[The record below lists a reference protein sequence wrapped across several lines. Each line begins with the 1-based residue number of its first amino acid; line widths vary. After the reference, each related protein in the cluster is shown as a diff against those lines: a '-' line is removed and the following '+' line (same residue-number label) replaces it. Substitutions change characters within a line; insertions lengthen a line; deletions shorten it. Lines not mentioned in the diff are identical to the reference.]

1 MLTKLKIV
9 LKIGEQAMS
18 LELSQIQK
26 NHRHLMDM
34 QFAYEEKLKEYFQFA
49 LEEMAK
55 KYNFEFGK
63 TILKMGTGKSYLLS
77 TLEEHLKSKNL
88 VLAFEANN
96 RVMFKG
102 ALISEKTGLPSKK
115 HETISN
121 LFSHH
126 DGNNQPCLYG
136 AFQVVNQE

>member
-1 MLTKLKIV
+1 
-9 LKIGEQAMS
+9 
-18 LELSQIQK
+18 
-26 NHRHLMDM
+26 M
-34 QFAYEEKLKEYFQFA
+34 QCDYEKKLKEYFQFA

-55 KYNFEFGK
+55 KYDLQFGK
-63 TILKMGTGKSYLLS
+63 TILKMGTGKSYLLLD
-77 TLEEHLKSKNL
+77 LEEQLKSKNL
-88 VLAFEANN
+88 ISGFEASG

-121 LFSHH
+121 LFSTH

-136 AFQVVNQE
+136 AFQVVN